1 MGLGK
6 VSSKV
11 GHGIRKGGGD
21 LMRWHCIARGRPCR
35 RERTLSINTNLLPT
49 NKAMT
54 YDSLKYAVCDVW
66 DESLQRWISVSKV
79 EGAVDGW
86 REGWVFKR
94 L

>member
-35 RERTLSINTNLLPT
+35 REHTFVDQHKLLPT

-54 YDSLKYAVCDVW
+54 YDSLKICRV
-66 DESLQRWISVSKV
+66 
-79 EGAVDGW
+79 
-86 REGWVFKR
+86 
-94 L
+94 